1 MNLFIEHYFLFHI
14 SYIFLLKKYFF
25 YNTIHFV
32 HYVIIFYFNLFFHIR
47 DMLVLLYTEY

>member
-1 MNLFIEHYFLFHI
+1 MLYYKNIVHF
-14 SYIFLLKKYFF
+14 
-25 YNTIHFV
+25 THFV